1 MLFISHC
8 NNNNYVSINSSVL
21 FVRYS
26 AMRSRLPRLV
36 AFIPAL
42 CGRSVPFRAVLAS
55 SRCRYFTDE
64 GNAKGQQQEG
74 AREADSETRS
84 RARRLSLATGAA
96 VAALGGSYILYN
108 NRFKLKAQEE
118 VRGAAIARMGI
129 RTDITSP
136 IFYYASID
144 FLF

>member
-21 FVRYS
+21 FVRSS
-26 AMRSRLPRLV
+26 AMRSRLPRVV

-42 CGRSVPFRAVLAS
+42 CGRAVPFRAVIVS

-64 GNAKGQQQEG
+64 GNAKGQQ
-74 AREADSETRS
+74 DSETRS

-108 NRFKLKAQEE
+108 NHFKLKAQEE

-129 RTDITSP
+129 RTDITSA